1 MHKKIESE
9 LVSLAHSI
17 LQMKNSDDILKL
29 KEKAGQVY
37 EKLSVLAFVDRY
49 AQSNPE
55 ASKETLIASLFQSDI
70 QKSEIATQKKKT
82 EVVSQE
88 VVAPK
93 SHSAEVISA
102 VQESEVVESNSTE
115 VKPAT
120 VATPI
125 KKTGLEELIKEV
137 KDVDP
142 YAEEDLFSRK
152 VAETV
157 TKEATEEV
165 QKEVKKENKRPIEKE
180 VPVETTAAVKDLQD
194 APVSV
199 APEIFETTEPLSYSR
214 KTINDTVIKGNLQ
227 IGLNDRIAFVK
238 HLFEGSQQD
247 FNRVVSQLNSFKY
260 EKEAIEFV
268 MNMVKLDYDWSG
280 KEAYEERFI
289 SLITRKFA

>member
-17 LQMKNSDDILKL
+17 LQMKNSDDIVKL

-55 ASKETLIASLFQSDI
+55 YSKTTLTASLFQEAS
-70 QKSEIATQKKKT
+70 QSSGIATDKKNT
-82 EVVSQE
+82 EAVLKE

-93 SHSAEVISA
+93 PKVA
-102 VQESEVVESNSTE
+102 VETESVKATQVSELKITE
-115 VKPAT
+115 VEPTIKT
-120 VATPI
+120 TPV
-125 KKTGLEELIKEV
+125 KEVGFEELIQEV
-137 KDVDP
+137 KDIDP

-152 VAETV
+152 VDTPI
-157 TKEATEEV
+157 TKEVEKSVEKDVAAESTSVSHEFQDILSVEVATDLFE
-165 QKEVKKENKRPIEKE
+165 KKERI
-180 VPVETTAAVKDLQD
+180 
-194 APVSV
+194 S
-199 APEIFETTEPLSYSR
+199 SSR
-214 KTINDTVIKGNLQ
+214 KTINDTVVQGNLQ

-247 FNRVVSQLNSFKY
+247 FNRVVSQLNSFKS
-260 EKEAIEFV
+260 EKEAIGFV
-268 MNMVKLDYDWSG
+268 TDMVKLDYDWSG
-280 KEAYEERFI
+280 KEAYEDRFI

>member
-17 LQMKNSDDILKL
+17 LQMKNSDDIVKL

-55 ASKETLIASLFQSDI
+55 YSKTTLTASLFKEESQS
-70 QKSEIATQKKKT
+70 SGIATDKKNT
-82 EVVSQE
+82 EAVLKE

-93 SHSAEVISA
+93 PKVA
-102 VQESEVVESNSTE
+102 VETESVKATQVSELKITE
-115 VKPAT
+115 VEPTIKT
-120 VATPI
+120 TPV
-125 KKTGLEELIKEV
+125 KEVRFEELIQEV
-137 KDVDP
+137 KDIDP

-152 VAETV
+152 VDTPI
-157 TKEATEEV
+157 TKEVEKSVEKDVAAESTSVSHEFQDILSVEVATDLFE
-165 QKEVKKENKRPIEKE
+165 KKERI
-180 VPVETTAAVKDLQD
+180 
-194 APVSV
+194 S
-199 APEIFETTEPLSYSR
+199 SSR
-214 KTINDTVIKGNLQ
+214 KTINDTVVQGNLQ

-247 FNRVVSQLNSFKY
+247 FNRVVSQLNSFKS
-260 EKEAIEFV
+260 EKEAIGFV
-268 MNMVKLDYDWSG
+268 TDMVKLDYDWSG
-280 KEAYEERFI
+280 KEAYEDRFI